1 VSSLAQDI
9 TVALFAQRVAAAVTM
24 VLAAGALMLACT
36 GLYGALA
43 YLVSSRTREIGI
55 RMALGADRRQVMGLV
70 AASGLRIAGA
80 GILIGL
86 IGALAAVPLTS
97 SLLLGGNVFH
107 VPTFV
112 AAALVLLLVSLV
124 ATLIPARR
132 ATAVDPVKTLR

>member
-1 VSSLAQDI
+1 
-9 TVALFAQRVAAAVTM
+9 
-24 VLAAGALMLACT
+24 MLACT